1 MSYDHWLTT
10 HTHTRLTALFSGLPG
25 WAGTRKV
32 KQIWILLKQETVS
45 GSGISWAIC
54 KSAPRSSTTPL
65 SFLQARCPSCHPTN
79 SVKALK
85 ARSLTYRQSIFKR
98 YHSDKH
104 FLEFYLQDGGK
115 INWHTDYTW
124 NKITSLSP
132 NAYALLPCRYVQICR
147 HSQHR
152 KYICQYYFCKN
163 SFIPRCVFHFSVI
176 VNFSVWF
183 VFLVFFCS
191 FFNTCVFF
199 CHSLLLLIKRYHHH
213 IMYCCCSSAA
223 TSRRHCM
230 FQSSYSSP

>member
-1 MSYDHWLTT
+1 MQVCTSLQTDN
-10 HTHTRLTALFSGLPG
+10 HTSRAYHS
-25 WAGTRKV
+25 V
-32 KQIWILLKQETVS
+32 
-45 GSGISWAIC
+45 
-54 KSAPRSSTTPL
+54 
-65 SFLQARCPSCHPTN
+65 FLQAGCPFCRPTN

-85 ARSLTYRQSIFKR
+85 ARSLTYQQSIFKR

-115 INWHTDYTW
+115 INWRRYGTKLRHWHPMCTPYCPVVMYKYVVIHNTGSTYVSIIFVKTILFPD
-124 NKITSLSP
+124 
-132 NAYALLPCRYVQICR
+132 AY
-147 HSQHR
+147 
-152 KYICQYYFCKN
+152 
-163 SFIPRCVFHFSVI
+163 FIFFVI

-191 FFNTCVFF
+191 FFNTCVF